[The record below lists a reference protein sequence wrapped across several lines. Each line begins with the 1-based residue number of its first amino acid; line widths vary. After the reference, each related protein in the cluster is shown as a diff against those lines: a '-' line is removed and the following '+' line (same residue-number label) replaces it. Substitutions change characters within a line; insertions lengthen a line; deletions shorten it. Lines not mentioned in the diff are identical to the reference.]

1 MSPGRKFALGILL
14 FGLSLG
20 LGLFV
25 GWVLWPVRYYD
36 TDPSDLRWEHK
47 EDYIVLVS
55 ASHALHNNL
64 AQARA
69 RLEGLGEEDI
79 GSVVA
84 ELARQYMIRGEEPE
98 VTRDLVKLA
107 QDLGVPASPGLIAYV
122 ATATP
127 TPTETPTPTATP
139 TSTPTAT
146 PTETPTTTPTE
157 TPMPTLTPTSTPT
170 TAPTPT
176 STSTPTFTPTSTS
189 VPTST
194 PTPTPTATETPT
206 ATPTST
212 PVPVRVYDQ
221 YGNERDLNWVWE
233 RYGSWIGWASPPPG
247 VSVYRI
253 VELRERTGPSSLDA
267 YVKDANGDPN
277 PGVQVRCWWA
287 DGEDVQVTNAE
298 GRVGFGMGSYG
309 GGYQIQVAMG
319 VDSDIAWNLGMLG
332 LTEHTH
338 LDTYFRL
345 MR

>member
-1 MSPGRKFALGILL
+1 MAPGRKFAFGILL

-25 GWVLWPVRYYD
+25 GWVLWPVHYYD

-47 EDYIVLVS
+47 EGYIVLVS
-55 ASHALHNNL
+55 ASYALRNDL

-69 RLEGLGEEDI
+69 RLEELEEEDI

-107 QDLGVPASPGLIAYV
+107 QDLGTSASPELIAYV
-122 ATATP
+122 ATSTP

-157 TPMPTLTPTSTPT
+157 TPVPTLTPTSTPSTAPTPTGTSIPTATSTPTLTPTSTPT
-170 TAPTPT
+170 
-176 STSTPTFTPTSTS
+176 
-189 VPTST
+189 
-194 PTPTPTATETPT
+194 ATETPT
-206 ATPTST
+206 PIPTST

-233 RYGSWIGWASPPPG
+233 RYGSWIEGASPPPG
-247 VSVYRI
+247 GSAYRI

-267 YVKDANGDPN
+267 YVIDANGARV
-277 PGVQVRCWWA
+277 PGVRVRCWWT

-298 GRVGFGMGSYG
+298 GRVGFGMGVYG
-309 GGYQIQVAMG
+309 GGYQIEVAMEG
-319 VDSDIAWNLGMLG
+319 VPSDIAWNLGMLG
-332 LTEHTH
+332 GTEHTH

-345 MR
+345 VR

>member
-1 MSPGRKFALGILL
+1 MGSGRKFALEILL

-25 GWVLWPVRYYD
+25 GWVPWPVRYYD
-36 TDPSDLRWEHK
+36 ADPSDLRWEHK

-55 ASHALHNNL
+55 TSYALHNDL
-64 AQARA
+64 AQARV
-69 RLEGLGEEDI
+69 RLEELGEEDI

-98 VTRDLVKLA
+98 ATRDLVKLA
-107 QDLGVPASPGLIAYV
+107 QDLGAPASPELIAYV

-146 PTETPTTTPTE
+146 PTETPTE
-157 TPMPTLTPTSTPT
+157 TPVPTLTPTSTPT
-170 TAPTPT
+170 TASTPA
-176 STSTPTFTPTSTS
+176 STSAPTFTPTLT
-189 VPTST
+189 PTST
-194 PTPTPTATETPT
+194 LSPTPTPTETPT
-206 ATPTST
+206 ETPTST
-212 PVPVRVYDQ
+212 PVPIRVYDQ
-221 YGNERDLNWVWE
+221 YGNERDLDWVWE
-233 RYGSWIGWASPPPG
+233 VYGSWIEAASPPLG
-247 VSVYRI
+247 GSAYRI

-267 YVKDANGDPN
+267 YVQDANGDPV

-287 DGEDVQVTNAE
+287 DGEDLQITNAE
-298 GRVGFGMGSYG
+298 GRVGFGMGVYG
-309 GGYQIQVAMG
+309 GGYQIEVAMEG
-319 VDSDIAWNLGMLG
+319 VSSDIACNLGMLPG
-332 LTEHTH
+332 TEHTH